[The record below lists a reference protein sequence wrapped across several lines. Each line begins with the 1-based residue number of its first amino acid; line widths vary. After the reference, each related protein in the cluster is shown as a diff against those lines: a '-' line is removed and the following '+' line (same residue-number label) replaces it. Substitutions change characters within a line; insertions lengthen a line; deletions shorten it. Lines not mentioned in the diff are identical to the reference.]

1 LFNDA
6 HHGKLSTQSLKSNLC
21 LSAMQTGLCDM
32 NEFSV
37 EDYEFYEKVE
47 NGDWNWLTP
56 HFIAFASPVDA
67 NWLKREKEAKENTK
81 APGTS
86 TSQSRPGSS
95 PSSASSSNLALQRK
109 LAFP

>member
-1 LFNDA
+1 
-6 HHGKLSTQSLKSNLC
+6 
-21 LSAMQTGLCDM
+21 MQNGLCDM

-67 NWLKREKEAKENTK
+67 NWLKREKEAKETSK
-81 APGTS
+81 ASSPGIPS
-86 TSQSRPGSS
+86 NRAGPLSSLAGSS
-95 PSSASSSNLALQRK
+95 KLALQRK
-109 LAFP
+109 LPQPFLNCLDYFE